1 MKLID
6 IDKIEE
12 QKSHIHYIKEY
23 KASAI
28 IMDKKATLSRFN
40 IQFSIE
46 YRPLGSPV
54 INVKFIEQPH
64 FSTNELIENV
74 KIKINEMEKN
84 GALNAEHRKKK

>member
-28 IMDKKATLSRFN
+28 LMDKKAALSRLN

-54 INVKFIEQPH
+54 VNVKFAEQPH

-74 KIKINEMEKN
+74 KIKINEMEKS
-84 GALNAEHRKKK
+84 GSLNAEHRKKK

>member
-23 KASAI
+23 KASTI
-28 IMDKKATLSRFN
+28 IMDKKAILSRFS
-40 IQFSIE
+40 IQFTIE
-46 YRPLGSPV
+46 YRPLGSPLV
-54 INVKFIEQPH
+54 NVKFTEQPH
-64 FSTNELIENV
+64 FSTNDLIENI